1 MFGADGVH
9 VEQRRLHHRVQCLPR
24 QSEPWHLPGRA
35 GMRLGNRQRILFGHS
50 RRLLGQHHQ
59 RRLRGGRL
67 FVVRRCCV
75 HGYRSSVHGLH
86 TLRRVRGGERVLVGT
101 GQPEL
106 LGHADSLQSALRG
119 RLRQPNRLYRQHAV
133 AEGCAEYVSGTSP
146 KLPVSKPT
154 FTSLPRPFAPSL
166 HTPLAPA
173 PRAGISL
180 SSPLRWI
187 DYSQVVFYN
196 SCY

>member
-1 MFGADGVH
+1 MQREFQPVGLFGADGVH
-9 VEQRRLHHRVQCLPR
+9 VEQRRLHHRLQCLLG
-24 QSEPWHLPGRA
+24 QSDPWHLPRRA
-35 GMRLGNRQRILFGHS
+35 GMRLGNRQRILFGDS

-106 LGHADSLQSALRG
+106 LGHADSLQSALCG

-133 AEGCAEYVSGTSP
+133 AEGCGRRRRWVARLESSSGAQEAA
-146 KLPVSKPT
+146 VA
-154 FTSLPRPFAPSL
+154 SLPDSRRSFCESKGRL
-166 HTPLAPA
+166 L
-173 PRAGISL
+173 G
-180 SSPLRWI
+180 
-187 DYSQVVFYN
+187 N
-196 SCY
+196 EC